1 MERAY
6 DAVVVGSGF
15 GGGIAACRLADDG
28 GPGAWGHAFGA
39 LPSGVDTAAIVSR
52 ATPRLAG

>member
-15 GGGIAACRLADDG
+15 GGGIAACRLAERG
-28 GPGAWGHAFGA
+28 WRVCV
-39 LPSGVDTAAIVSR
+39 LGVEHLLAER
-52 ATPRLAG
+52 AP